1 MNRLPMSATLAA
13 LLAVALGLAMT
24 TARDAGA
31 APGAHGPN
39 GEHLDGPTATG
50 GVAGLSRLPDGS
62 VNVPMAAQRRMAVR
76 TRFSKAEEAAASV
89 ELLGRVVNDPN
100 AGGLVQSMSSGR
112 IEAGPGGLP
121 SIGQSV
127 RKGQVL
133 GYVRYNADPYA
144 RANQQAELAQL
155 RSNLELARQKVARLE
170 SLADTVPRKEI
181 EAARAELSALG
192 TATRSVGAGLDG
204 REALVAPVTGIIAQA
219 SAISGQ
225 VVEAR
230 DVLFQIVDPARLQ
243 VEATTADPTLAAR
256 IAQASLVGV
265 DNAQLEMIG
274 AGGSLRDGMIP
285 VSFRVELAAEEGAS
299 PGALSLAVGQPVTVV
314 VQLRERSSGVV
325 LPREAVVRNAA
336 NEPIVW
342 IKSGAER
349 YLPQP
354 VQARTLDARR
364 VLVVQGLGDDNRV
377 VVQGAA
383 LIAQIR

>member
-1 MNRLPMSATLAA
+1 
-13 LLAVALGLAMT
+13 V
-24 TARDAGA
+24 
-31 APGAHGPN
+31 H
-39 GEHLDGPTATG
+39 
-50 GVAGLSRLPDGS
+50 
-62 VNVPMAAQRRMAVR
+62 
-76 TRFSKAEEAAASV
+76 
-89 ELLGRVVNDPN
+89 
-100 AGGLVQSMSSGR
+100 
-112 IEAGPGGLP
+112 
-121 SIGQSV
+121 
-127 RKGQVL
+127 KGQVL

-170 SLADTVPRKEI
+170 SLAGTVPRKEL

-204 REALVAPVTGIIAQA
+204 RETLVAPVTGVIAQA
-219 SAISGQ
+219 SVISGQ

-256 IAQASLVGV
+256 IAQAGLVGV
-265 DNAQLEMIG
+265 ENAELETIG

-285 VSFRVELAAEEGAS
+285 VSFRVKLAAEEGAS
-299 PGALSLAVGQPVTVV
+299 PDALSLAVGQPVTVV
-314 VQLRERSSGVV
+314 VQLRERTRGVV

-354 VQARTLDARR
+354 VQTQTLDARR

>member
-1 MNRLPMSATLAA
+1 MNRTFSTCTLAA
-13 LLAVALGLAMT
+13 ALAAVLGLLLAAADDS
-24 TARDAGA
+24 AA

-39 GEHLDGPTATG
+39 GEHLDSPASTG
-50 GVAGLSRLPDGS
+50 GASGLSRLPDGS

-76 TRFSKAEEAAASV
+76 TKFSKAEDAAASV

-100 AGGLVQSMSSGR
+100 AGGLVQPMSSGR
-112 IEAGPGGLP
+112 IEAGPDGLP
-121 SIGQSV
+121 TIGQPV

-144 RANQQAELAQL
+144 RANQQAQLAQL
-155 RSNLELARQKVARLE
+155 RSNLTLATQRVARLE

-181 EAARAELSALG
+181 EAARAEQASLQA
-192 TATRSVGAGLDG
+192 ATRSVGAGLDG
-204 REALVAPVTGIIAQA
+204 REPLLAPVTGIIAQA

-225 VVEAR
+225 VVDAR
-230 DVLFQIVDPARLQ
+230 DVLFQIVDPTRLQ
-243 VEATTADPTLAAR
+243 VEATTADPALAAQ
-256 IAQASLVGV
+256 IEGASLAGV
-265 DNAQLEMIG
+265 EQAGLRLIG
-274 AGGSLRDGMIP
+274 AAASLRDGLIP
-285 VSFRVELAAEEGAS
+285 LSFHVALAQADGGAAT
-299 PGALSLAVGQPVTVV
+299 ALPLAVGQPVTVV
-314 VQLRERSSGVV
+314 ARLKQRSRGVV

-354 VQARTLDARR
+354 VQAQSLDARN
-364 VLVVQGLGDDNRV
+364 VVVVQGLGDDNRV

>member
-1 MNRLPMSATLAA
+1 MNRPSIPAAIAAAVLA
-13 LLAVALGLAMT
+13 ALGLALVSLD
-24 TARDAGA
+24 DAGA

-89 ELLGRVVNDPN
+89 ELLGRVINDPN

-121 SIGQSV
+121 SIGQAV

-170 SLADTVPRKEI
+170 SLADTVPRKEL

-256 IAQASLVGV
+256 IAQAGLVGV
-265 DNAQLEMIG
+265 DNAELEMIG

-285 VSFRVELAAEEGAS
+285 VGFRVKLAAAEGAS
-299 PGALSLAVGQPVTVV
+299 ADALSLVVGQPVTVV
-314 VQLRERSSGVV
+314 VQLKERTSGVV

-354 VQARTLDARR
+354 VQAQTLDARR
-364 VLVVQGLGDDNRV
+364 VLVTQGLGDDNRV

>member
-1 MNRLPMSATLAA
+1 MNRISSTCTLAA
-13 LLAVALGLAMT
+13 ALAAALGLLL
-24 TARDAGA
+24 TAAVDIAA

-39 GEHLDGPTATG
+39 GEHLDGPAPAG
-50 GVAGLSRLPDGS
+50 GASGLSRLPDGS

-76 TRFSKAEEAAASV
+76 TKFSKAEETAASV

-100 AGGLVQSMSSGR
+100 AGGLVQPMSSGR
-112 IEAGPGGLP
+112 IEAGPDGLP
-121 SIGQSV
+121 AIGQAV

-144 RANQQAELAQL
+144 RANQQAQLAQL
-155 RSNLELARQKVARLE
+155 RSNLTLATQRVARLE

-181 EAARAELSALG
+181 EAARAELASLQA
-192 TATRSVGAGLDG
+192 ATRSVGAGLDG
-204 REALVAPVTGIIAQA
+204 REPLLAPVTGIIAQA
-219 SAISGQ
+219 DAISGQ
-225 VVEAR
+225 MVDAR
-230 DVLFQIVDPARLQ
+230 DVLFQIVDPTRLQ
-243 VEATTADPTLAAR
+243 VEATTADPALAAQ
-256 IAQASLVGV
+256 I
-265 DNAQLEMIG
+265 
-274 AGGSLRDGMIP
+274 
-285 VSFRVELAAEEGAS
+285 EGAS
-299 PGALSLAVGQPVTVV
+299 LAGVEQAELRLIGAAASLREGLIPLSFHVALAQADGADAALPLAVGQPVTVV
-314 VQLRERSSGVV
+314 ARLKRRSSGVV

-354 VQARTLDARR
+354 VQVQPLDARN
-364 VLVVQGLGDDNRV
+364 VVVVQGLGDDNRV

>member
-1 MNRLPMSATLAA
+1 MNRSTIPAAVAAAA
-13 LLAVALGLAMT
+13 LAALGLAFVSLG
-24 TARDAGA
+24 DAGA

-39 GEHLDGPTATG
+39 GEHLDGPTSTG

-89 ELLGRVVNDPN
+89 ELLGRVINDPN

-112 IEAGPGGLP
+112 IEAGPGGLL

-170 SLADTVPRKEI
+170 SLADTVPRKEL

-230 DVLFQIVDPARLQ
+230 DLLFQIVDPARLQ

-256 IAQASLVGV
+256 IAQAGLVGV
-265 DNAQLEMIG
+265 DNAELEMIG

-285 VSFRVELAAEEGAS
+285 VSFRVKLAAVEGAA
-299 PGALSLAVGQPVTVV
+299 PDALSLAVGQPVTVV
-314 VQLRERSSGVV
+314 VQLSERTSGVV

-354 VQARTLDARR
+354 VQAQTLDARR
-364 VLVVQGLGDDNRV
+364 VLVTQGLGDDNRV